1 MIVKD
6 LLEGTAVLKRKM
18 ILEAISPLLLHGFD
32 ARDQAETR
40 APSIKGVLRYWWR
53 ALQSETEGL
62 LSKESRLFGSI
73 GRAGAVAQKSPLM
86 ISVPRIAGSSKYPLR
101 PQRGRG
107 SGTATGIKAGTTFA
121 IEFSVLRKNAGLLD
135 EYVDWFE
142 FALLVSGFGQRAR
155 RGYGSLQSTN
165 AGWGT
170 VEEYRTVV
178 EEKIVQLTG
187 KRWHEL
193 KKIGD
198 TEHPVLR
205 NMWLGTSELS
215 VEKALL
221 AIGEASSRAKAS
233 AGIGEYLLGSISSR
247 RRGIRR
253 LASPLH
259 VTVRRIDRA
268 YYPIVTEIHPKQ
280 HPPQEYRDQRRV
292 FLQRLGV
299 EDNG

>member
-1 MIVKD
+1 M
-6 LLEGTAVLKRKM
+6 
-18 ILEAISPLLLHGFD
+18 
-32 ARDQAETR
+32 
-40 APSIKGVLRYWWR
+40 
-53 ALQSETEGL
+53 
-62 LSKESRLFGSI
+62 FGSI
-73 GRAGAVAQKSPLM
+73 SAGQGGGSKVAAHDLGTSH
-86 ISVPRIAGSSKYPLR
+86 PRSSKYPCAR
-101 PQRGRG
+101 SEVAAAGPHR
-107 SGTATGIKAGTTFA
+107 IKAGTTFA

-142 FALLVSGFGQRAR
+142 FALLVSGFRQRAR
-155 RGYGSLQSTN
+155 RGYVPYSQQMPAGERWRSTVRCR
-165 AGWGT
+165 G
-170 VEEYRTVV
+170 
-178 EEKIVQLTG
+178 KIVQLTG
-187 KRWHEL
+187 KRRHEL

-205 NMWLGTSELS
+205 NMWLGTPELS